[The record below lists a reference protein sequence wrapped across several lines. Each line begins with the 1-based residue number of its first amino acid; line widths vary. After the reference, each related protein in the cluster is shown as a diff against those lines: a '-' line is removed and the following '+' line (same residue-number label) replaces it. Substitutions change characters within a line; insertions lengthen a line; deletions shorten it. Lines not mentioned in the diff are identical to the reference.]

1 MMLKEYSEAID
12 SLTDIEKILL
22 KSSISDLN
30 KCLEPGHESLNLSS
44 LCIPDFIKNCQEAIS
59 KFRDTKKK
67 VEKSASTID
76 EFIQKIE

>member
-44 LCIPDFIKNCQEAIS
+44 LCIPDFIKNC
-59 KFRDTKKK
+59 
-67 VEKSASTID
+67 
-76 EFIQKIE
+76 